1 MTKLRGHNY
10 NYVRFSVGG
19 RYRME
24 RRREDIGG
32 YKPDLNYVV
41 TFTASFF
48 ILFFITFQF
57 TITNITQL

>member
-1 MTKLRGHNY
+1 
-10 NYVRFSVGG
+10 
-19 RYRME
+19 ME
-24 RRREDIGG
+24 RPREDIGG